1 MRKHLGYILTLLY
14 LEIEQLQTKLN
25 ETEKEKDALNKE
37 NDTLEDAKKAA
48 EDKLEQTT
56 ADLNTANDT
65 IKTKDTAI
73 DALNGKVFY
82 FLIHLIQIIVK
93 ITERETEITQIT
105 VQHEETKKKLQVSNN
120 KLGDAKKRAQE
131 AIKILQPLAV
141 SNFHLESFL

>member
-25 ETEKEKDALNKE
+25 EAEKEKEALNKE

-82 FLIHLIQIIVK
+82 CLIHLIQIIVK
-93 ITERETEITQIT
+93 ITEKETEITQIT
-105 VQHEETKKKLQVSNN
+105 AQHEETKKKLQVRNN
-120 KLGDAKKRAQE
+120 ELADAKKRAQE

-141 SNFHLESFL
+141 SNLHLESFL

>member
-25 ETEKEKDALNKE
+25 EAEKEKEALNKE

-73 DALNGKVFY
+73 DALNGKVF
-82 FLIHLIQIIVK
+82 
-93 ITERETEITQIT
+93 
-105 VQHEETKKKLQVSNN
+105 
-120 KLGDAKKRAQE
+120 
-131 AIKILQPLAV
+131 
-141 SNFHLESFL
+141 